1 MTVTEARAELP
12 ALLDAVE
19 EGHEV
24 TITRHGKPV
33 AVLISPRRL
42 RRHRLARHDAE
53 VGRLHQMLE
62 DARARPRP
70 MAELPPVSRQRADE
84 IVAWI
89 DAGRDDA
96 PQTQGDDPHEGA

>member
-33 AVLISPRRL
+33 AVVVSPARL
-42 RRHRLARHDAE
+42 RRDRLARHDQE
-53 VGRLHQMLE
+53 VARLNQLLA
-62 DARARPRP
+62 DARANPRP
-70 MAELPPVSRQRADE
+70 LSELPAIPRERAQE
-84 IVAWI
+84 IVDWI
-89 DAGRDDA
+89 DAGRDGTPGPD
-96 PQTQGDDPHEGA
+96 